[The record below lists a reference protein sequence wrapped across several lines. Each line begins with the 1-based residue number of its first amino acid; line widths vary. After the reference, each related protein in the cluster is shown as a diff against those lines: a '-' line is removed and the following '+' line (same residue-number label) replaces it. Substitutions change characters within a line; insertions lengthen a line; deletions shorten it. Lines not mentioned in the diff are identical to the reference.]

1 MLDEP
6 LTPEEGG
13 LKISGKVLREEGV
26 CLTLCNHL
34 APQGKWTSQSP
45 GSAPLFSSFESSN
58 GQLSQWK
65 GVTSGCLE
73 MLSMYMNVCIMA
85 TKHPTSVLGRNK
97 KGLSQ
102 ELIVSHVLPQVVK
115 LKSDLRQ

>member
-1 MLDEP
+1 
-6 LTPEEGG
+6 
-13 LKISGKVLREEGV
+13 
-26 CLTLCNHL
+26 
-34 APQGKWTSQSP
+34 
-45 GSAPLFSSFESSN
+45 
-58 GQLSQWK
+58 
-65 GVTSGCLE
+65 
-73 MLSMYMNVCIMA
+73 MA